1 MKLILTENQFKDNI
15 NHLIKTKGWID
26 TSEMVGLSDREMA
39 NMFFDNNPLE
49 FLNIFDDLKTYN
61 HENQKHVFYLN
72 ENDKIIMVYNIKK
85 NEMNFIYDKIWHPLE
100 IGFRIPYKD
109 IQELTKNWL
118 EDIYDLSIN
127 NARLVY
133 EFELEKHLDR
143 I

>member
-72 ENDKIIMVYNIKK
+72 ENDKIIMVYDREIGMVNIDFSYIWFFLRKGFNLTNNEVRDITEEWLSEIYNIKDVTTDY
-85 NEMNFIYDKIWHPLE
+85 M
-100 IGFRIPYKD
+100 G
-109 IQELTKNWL
+109 
-118 EDIYDLSIN
+118 
-127 NARLVY
+127 
-133 EFELEKHLDR
+133 
-143 I
+143 

>member
-15 NHLIKTKGWID
+15 NHLIKTKGWEE
-26 TSEMVGLSDREMA
+26 TCQMVGLSNREMA

-49 FLNIFDDLKTYN
+49 FLNLFDDLKTHN

-72 ENDKIIMVYNIKK
+72 ENDKVIMVYNTEK
-85 NEMNFIYDKIWHPLE
+85 NEMNFMYDKIWYPLDA
-100 IGFRIPYKD
+100 GFRIPYKD

-118 EDIYDLSIN
+118 EDIYDLSVN
-127 NARLVY
+127 NTRLVH
-133 EFELEKHLDR
+133 EFELEKHLNR